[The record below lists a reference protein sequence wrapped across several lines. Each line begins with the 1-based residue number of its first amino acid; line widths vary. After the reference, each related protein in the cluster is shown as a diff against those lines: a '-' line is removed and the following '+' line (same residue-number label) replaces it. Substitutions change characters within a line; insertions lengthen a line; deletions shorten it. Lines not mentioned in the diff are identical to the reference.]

1 MSTLINL
8 IISFIMGVLLGT
20 QLEAPKTVHHELKK
34 QSIEIFHDLKA
45 RQKILEC

>member
-1 MSTLINL
+1 
-8 IISFIMGVLLGT
+8 MGVLLGP

-34 QSIEIFHDLKA
+34 QSIEIFQDLEA